1 MSLYQHQH
9 RLLRGRARRALGSLM
24 AAALLAA
31 LPAIALASASA
42 DRLPFSGSACCTAG
56 LRGDRGAPAACSPCC
71 IESPKAHATVFA
83 VAEAAAPEPR
93 SGTLVAPTAA
103 SYAVRAQSSAS
114 LSTRIA
120 PAEPARLFLD
130 LESLRL

>member
-1 MSLYQHQH
+1 MSLDHHQR
-9 RLLRGRARRALGSLM
+9 RLLRGLARRALGSLM

-42 DRLPFSGSACCTAG
+42 DRLPCSGSACCTAG
-56 LRGDRGAPAACSPCC
+56 LRGDRGALAACSPCC

-83 VAEAAAPEPR
+83 VAKAAAPEER
-93 SGTLVAPTAA
+93 SGAFLAPTAT
-103 SYAVRAQSSAS
+103 SYAVPARPSAS